1 MISLPGSLALAAIL
15 ATSAVDVRSTTQC
28 PSGAEVGERL
38 RPLLPPATDAAA
50 PPHVAQL
57 EAVEAGADDLTT
69 VRLRLYRADGHV
81 IGDRRVALQ
90 GTCQEIADALAAII
104 AAWETAPMPGAS
116 LEESPTPTIATS
128 SASAT
133 LGQRSRLELAA
144 GANAGVALVGGVAAA
159 GNVELVLGRPTS
171 RWQARI
177 GAGTETARRLDL
189 PPGGV
194 DWSHTTFA
202 AGLVVR
208 SLHPRWALAF
218 DAGPV
223 MGWATLAGS
232 GFTTVRKPKR
242 SFEYG
247 ATGGLRAGR
256 RVGRVAVWL
265 EGRMQLWAQGLQ
277 ARVTGGSS
285 ADVPLWELTA
295 SLGMSLLIF

>member
-1 MISLPGSLALAAIL
+1 VISLPGFLALAAIL
-15 ATSAVDVRSTTQC
+15 ATSAVDVRSATQC
-28 PSGAEVGERL
+28 PSGVEVGEHL
-38 RPLLPPATDAAA
+38 RPLLPQAMDAAA

-57 EAVEAGADDLTT
+57 EAVEAGADDMTAL
-69 VRLRLYRADGHV
+69 RLRLYRADGHV

-90 GTCQEIADALAAII
+90 GTCQEMADAVAAII
-104 AAWETAPMPGAS
+104 AAWETTPMPGTS

-128 SASAT
+128 SAPEVP
-133 LGQRSRLELAA
+133 GQRSGLQLAA
-144 GANAGVALVGGVAAA
+144 GASAGVALVGGVAAA
-159 GNVELVLGRPTS
+159 GNVELVLGRPAS

-232 GFTTVRKPKR
+232 GFTTVRAPQR

-256 RVGRVAVWL
+256 RVGRMAVWL
-265 EGRMQLWAQGLQ
+265 EGRTRLWAQGLQ
-277 ARVTGGSS
+277 ARVTGGSTG
-285 ADVPLWELTA
+285 DVPLWELAA
-295 SLGMSLLIF
+295 SLGMSVLIL